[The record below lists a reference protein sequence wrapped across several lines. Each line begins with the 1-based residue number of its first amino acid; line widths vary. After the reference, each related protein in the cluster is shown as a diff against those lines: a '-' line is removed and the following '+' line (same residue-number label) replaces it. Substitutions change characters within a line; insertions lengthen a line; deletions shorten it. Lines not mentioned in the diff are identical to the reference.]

1 MTSLPTPPPTRKRS
15 IASLAA
21 EVRARRKPA
30 RVAGV
35 GGEGGLTRPFYD
47 GLEWGCGARGDSG
60 RPRLMRRWAVKEVGV
75 MCTAGAIIAFIWRG
89 KMLLDGIIGRGTRSE
104 PLTGKAYIEFH
115 SGPKVI
121 KMKYIETPHTSY
133 GRSLV
138 FTPCFISLH

>member
-1 MTSLPTPPPTRKRS
+1 M
-15 IASLAA
+15 
-21 EVRARRKPA
+21 
-30 RVAGV
+30 
-35 GGEGGLTRPFYD
+35 
-47 GLEWGCGARGDSG
+47 
-60 RPRLMRRWAVKEVGV
+60 KEVGV

-138 FTPCFISLH
+138 FTPCFTSLHSIYILS